1 MKIVLTGE
9 QEKMVF
15 NDEAVILHAEQFT
28 VTSLNETGLYCWEL
42 LNEGKTIGEI
52 RQQLLAVYDAPP
64 DVIERDLEIFFRDMQ
79 QKGLV
84 ANEPQ

>member
-28 VTSLNETGLYCWEL
+28 VTTLNETGLFCWEL
-42 LNEGKTIGEI
+42 LKQGKTIDEI
-52 RQQLLAVYDAPP
+52 RQQLLLVYDAPP
-64 DVIERDLEIFFRDMQ
+64 EIIERDLELFLRDMQ

-84 ANEPQ
+84 GNESQ

>member
-1 MKIVLTGE
+1 MKLILTGE
-9 QEKMVF
+9 QEKMEF

-28 VTSLNETGLYCWEL
+28 VTTLNETGLFCWEL
-42 LNEGKTIGEI
+42 LSQGKTIDEI

-64 DVIERDLEIFFRDMQ
+64 EVIERDLEVFFRDMQ

-84 ANEPQ
+84 GNESQ